1 MRRELLPGLDRKIT
15 FLVATE
21 EKDPDSGEAMAT
33 GWGPAGSAW
42 ASFTPVSDGERLR
55 AAAVEQKAEAR
66 FVTRWTRA
74 LAGIDGGSRLR
85 FDGADWQI
93 TGVKEVGRWRG
104 LEFSAW
110 KIRKA
115 GG

>member
-1 MRRELLPGLDRKIT
+1 MTRQGLPALDRKIT
-15 FLVATE
+15 FLAATE
-21 EKDPDSGEAMAT
+21 GKDPDSGEVVAT
-33 GWGPAGSAW
+33 GRGEVASAR

-74 LAGIDGGSRLR
+74 LTEIDGGNRLR

-93 TGVKEVGRWRG
+93 TGAKEVGRRRG

-110 KIRKA
+110 KIREA

>member
-1 MRRELLPGLDRKIT
+1 MMGLRFDRKIT
-15 FLVATE
+15 FLAATE
-21 EKDPDSGEAMAT
+21 EKDPDSGEAVAT
-33 GWGPAGSAW
+33 GWGEGVSAW

-74 LAGIDGGSRLR
+74 LAEIDGGSRLR

-93 TGVKEVGRWRG
+93 TGVKEVGRRRG

-110 KIRKA
+110 KIRKPVA
-115 GG
+115 

>member
-1 MRRELLPGLDRKIT
+1 MTRQGLPALDRKIT
-15 FLVATE
+15 FLAATE
-21 EKDPDSGEAMAT
+21 GKDPDSGEVVAT
-33 GWGPAGSAW
+33 GWGEVASAR

-55 AAAVEQKAEAR
+55 AAAVEQRAEAR

-74 LAGIDGGSRLR
+74 LAEIDGQNRLR

-93 TGVKEVGRWRG
+93 TGVKEVGRHLG

-110 KIRKA
+110 KIREA

>member
-1 MRRELLPGLDRKIT
+1 MGLRFDRKIT
-15 FLVATE
+15 FLAAVE
-21 EKDPDSGEAMAT
+21 EKDPDSGEVVAT
-33 GWGPAGSAW
+33 GWEEAGFAW

-66 FVTRWTRA
+66 FVTRWTKA
-74 LAGIDGGSRLR
+74 LAGIDGGNRLR

-93 TGVKEVGRWRG
+93 TGAKEVGRHRG

-110 KIRKA
+110 KILKA

>member
-1 MRRELLPGLDRKIT
+1 MGLRFDRKIT
-15 FLVATE
+15 FLAAVE
-21 EKDPDSGEAMAT
+21 EKDPDSGEALAT
-33 GWGPAGSAW
+33 GWEEGVSTW
-42 ASFTPVSDGERLR
+42 ASFTPVSDVERMR

-74 LAGIDGGSRLR
+74 LAGIDGRSRLR

-93 TGVKEVGRWRG
+93 TGAKEVGRRRG

-110 KIRKA
+110 KIRKPVA
-115 GG
+115 